1 MQLVELTS
9 ADAHEMVAI
18 TDLTEPGPFLR
29 RTIEI
34 GGYVG
39 LRRDGQLV
47 AMAGQHLRCDGF
59 GEVSAVCTHPSAQRL
74 GLGAYA
80 TLKVAEAIRAR
91 GGEAVLHVRET
102 NETAHRL
109 HQRIGFRAAGEFHV
123 TALIQP

>member
-9 ADAHEMVAI
+9 ADADEMVAI

-47 AMAGQHLRCDGF
+47 AMAGQHLR

-109 HQRIGFRAAGEFHV
+109 HQRIGFRADGEFHV